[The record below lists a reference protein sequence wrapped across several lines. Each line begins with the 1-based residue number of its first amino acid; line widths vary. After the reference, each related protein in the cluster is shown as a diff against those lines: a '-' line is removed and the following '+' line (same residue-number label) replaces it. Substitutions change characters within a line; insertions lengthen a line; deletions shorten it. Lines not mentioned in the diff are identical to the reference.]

1 MLNYSLY
8 ILQLNLSHHVPE
20 TYHQPLKV
28 RRVKF
33 NIFYYKQIK
42 SRYVTFRAER
52 WGNSHLEN
60 FSGKEE
66 NLSGKQNNISSKMSM
81 KKFCYQIFLQ
91 SLRKLG

>member
-42 SRYVTFRAER
+42 SRYVTFRAGGGGVLILR
-52 WGNSHLEN
+52 
-60 FSGKEE
+60 
-66 NLSGKQNNISSKMSM
+66 ISVAKKRISVASK
-81 KKFCYQIFLQ
+81 IT
-91 SLRKLG
+91 